1 MSQRLATSAPAT
13 RLPALLSLIGSGIIC
28 AGLLYPCLYIRL
40 DYIRY
45 CISLCNASTVL
56 PSSEML
62 NGAEVLFVSH
72 PSATHIITGNPPYQT
87 AQSIEVVASAIPLSI
102 IAMLVL
108 VAGIIVLLVSIYA
121 VRNGLKPWLYRLAL
135 ITAGIGIASLIFNTW
150 TLLVDA
156 ANPTPIAQYPYTLP
170 PLGIA
175 GHILLYI
182 GYALALAGIITIYR
196 QQRRTITQP
205 QLAPT
210 PSVA

>member
-1 MSQRLATSAPAT
+1 
-13 RLPALLSLIGSGIIC
+13 
-28 AGLLYPCLYIRL
+28 
-40 DYIRY
+40 
-45 CISLCNASTVL
+45 
-56 PSSEML
+56 ML

-108 VAGIIVLLVSIYA
+108 VAGTVLLLMSVYA
-121 VRNGLKPWLYRLAL
+121 VRNGLKPWLFRLAL

-182 GYALALAGIITIYR
+182 GYALALAGIITMYR
-196 QQRRTITQP
+196 QQRRTTTQ